1 MKVTTIKRGGRNDE
15 GINRN
20 GFDSCIWICSLW
32 EINVCSWCCKTFNRL
47 VKKLPWEGK
56 GMSEW
61 MEWLFGIIGTCSV
74 VLLFFVPSGI
84 LSSATSLF
92 FLSLFACTM
101 LIIMFLMKRSKP
113 IFYFSMIVMA
123 IIVLQIITLV
133 IYPTIIKAFH

>member
-1 MKVTTIKRGGRNDE
+1 
-15 GINRN
+15 
-20 GFDSCIWICSLW
+20 
-32 EINVCSWCCKTFNRL
+32 
-47 VKKLPWEGK
+47 
-56 GMSEW
+56 

-84 LSSATSLF
+84 LSSTT
-92 FLSLFACTM
+92 SLFACTM

>member
-1 MKVTTIKRGGRNDE
+1 
-15 GINRN
+15 
-20 GFDSCIWICSLW
+20 
-32 EINVCSWCCKTFNRL
+32 
-47 VKKLPWEGK
+47 
-56 GMSEW
+56 

>member
-1 MKVTTIKRGGRNDE
+1 
-15 GINRN
+15 
-20 GFDSCIWICSLW
+20 
-32 EINVCSWCCKTFNRL
+32 
-47 VKKLPWEGK
+47 
-56 GMSEW
+56 

-84 LSSATSLF
+84 LSWTTSLF

-123 IIVLQIITLV
+123 IIFLQIITLV

>member
-1 MKVTTIKRGGRNDE
+1 
-15 GINRN
+15 
-20 GFDSCIWICSLW
+20 
-32 EINVCSWCCKTFNRL
+32 
-47 VKKLPWEGK
+47 
-56 GMSEW
+56 

-84 LSSATSLF
+84 LSSTTSLF
-92 FLSLFACTM
+92 FLSLFTCTM

>member
-1 MKVTTIKRGGRNDE
+1 
-15 GINRN
+15 
-20 GFDSCIWICSLW
+20 
-32 EINVCSWCCKTFNRL
+32 
-47 VKKLPWEGK
+47 
-56 GMSEW
+56 

-84 LSSATSLF
+84 LSSTTSLF
-92 FLSLFACTM
+92 FLSLFGCTM

>member
-1 MKVTTIKRGGRNDE
+1 
-15 GINRN
+15 
-20 GFDSCIWICSLW
+20 
-32 EINVCSWCCKTFNRL
+32 
-47 VKKLPWEGK
+47 
-56 GMSEW
+56 

-84 LSSATSLF
+84 LSSTTSLF

-113 IFYFSMIVMA
+113 IFYFSMIVMG

>member
-1 MKVTTIKRGGRNDE
+1 MKVTTIKRGGRSDE
-15 GINRN
+15 RINRN
-20 GFDSCIWICSLW
+20 GFNSSFWFCSVW

-47 VKKLPWEGK
+47 VKNKNYHERER
-56 GMSEW
+56 EW

-84 LSSATSLF
+84 LSSTTSLF

>member
-1 MKVTTIKRGGRNDE
+1 
-15 GINRN
+15 
-20 GFDSCIWICSLW
+20 
-32 EINVCSWCCKTFNRL
+32 
-47 VKKLPWEGK
+47 
-56 GMSEW
+56 

-84 LSSATSLF
+84 LGSTTSLF

>member
-1 MKVTTIKRGGRNDE
+1 
-15 GINRN
+15 
-20 GFDSCIWICSLW
+20 
-32 EINVCSWCCKTFNRL
+32 
-47 VKKLPWEGK
+47 
-56 GMSEW
+56 

-74 VLLFFVPSGI
+74 VLLFFGPSGI
-84 LSSATSLF
+84 LSSTTSLF

>member
-1 MKVTTIKRGGRNDE
+1 
-15 GINRN
+15 
-20 GFDSCIWICSLW
+20 
-32 EINVCSWCCKTFNRL
+32 
-47 VKKLPWEGK
+47 
-56 GMSEW
+56 

-84 LSSATSLF
+84 LSSTTSLF

-123 IIVLQIITLV
+123 IIFLQIITLV

>member
-1 MKVTTIKRGGRNDE
+1 
-15 GINRN
+15 
-20 GFDSCIWICSLW
+20 
-32 EINVCSWCCKTFNRL
+32 
-47 VKKLPWEGK
+47 
-56 GMSEW
+56 

-84 LSSATSLF
+84 LSSTTSLF

-101 LIIMFLMKRSKP
+101 LIIMFLMKGSKP

-123 IIVLQIITLV
+123 IIFLQIITLV

>member
-1 MKVTTIKRGGRNDE
+1 
-15 GINRN
+15 
-20 GFDSCIWICSLW
+20 
-32 EINVCSWCCKTFNRL
+32 
-47 VKKLPWEGK
+47 
-56 GMSEW
+56 

-84 LSSATSLF
+84 LSSTTSLF

-113 IFYFSMIVMA
+113 IFCFSMIVMA

>member
-1 MKVTTIKRGGRNDE
+1 
-15 GINRN
+15 
-20 GFDSCIWICSLW
+20 
-32 EINVCSWCCKTFNRL
+32 
-47 VKKLPWEGK
+47 
-56 GMSEW
+56 

-84 LSSATSLF
+84 LSSTTSLF

-113 IFYFSMIVMA
+113 IFYLSMIVMA

>member
-1 MKVTTIKRGGRNDE
+1 
-15 GINRN
+15 
-20 GFDSCIWICSLW
+20 
-32 EINVCSWCCKTFNRL
+32 
-47 VKKLPWEGK
+47 
-56 GMSEW
+56 

-84 LSSATSLF
+84 LSSITSLF
-92 FLSLFACTM
+92 FLSLFGCTM

>member
-1 MKVTTIKRGGRNDE
+1 
-15 GINRN
+15 
-20 GFDSCIWICSLW
+20 
-32 EINVCSWCCKTFNRL
+32 
-47 VKKLPWEGK
+47 
-56 GMSEW
+56 

-74 VLLFFVPSGI
+74 VLLLFVPSGI
-84 LSSATSLF
+84 LSSTTSLF

-101 LIIMFLMKRSKP
+101 LIIMFLMKQSKP

>member
-1 MKVTTIKRGGRNDE
+1 
-15 GINRN
+15 
-20 GFDSCIWICSLW
+20 
-32 EINVCSWCCKTFNRL
+32 
-47 VKKLPWEGK
+47 
-56 GMSEW
+56 

-84 LSSATSLF
+84 LSSTTSLF

-101 LIIMFLMKRSKP
+101 LIIMFLIKRSKP

>member
-1 MKVTTIKRGGRNDE
+1 MKITTIKRGGRNDE
-15 GINRN
+15 RVSCN
-20 GFDSCIWICSLW
+20 GLNGCFWICSVW

-84 LSSATSLF
+84 LSSTTSLF

>member
-1 MKVTTIKRGGRNDE
+1 
-15 GINRN
+15 
-20 GFDSCIWICSLW
+20 
-32 EINVCSWCCKTFNRL
+32 
-47 VKKLPWEGK
+47 
-56 GMSEW
+56 

-84 LSSATSLF
+84 LSSITSLF

-113 IFYFSMIVMA
+113 IFYFSMIVTA

>member
-1 MKVTTIKRGGRNDE
+1 
-15 GINRN
+15 
-20 GFDSCIWICSLW
+20 
-32 EINVCSWCCKTFNRL
+32 
-47 VKKLPWEGK
+47 
-56 GMSEW
+56 

-84 LSSATSLF
+84 LSLTTSMF

>member
-1 MKVTTIKRGGRNDE
+1 
-15 GINRN
+15 
-20 GFDSCIWICSLW
+20 
-32 EINVCSWCCKTFNRL
+32 
-47 VKKLPWEGK
+47 
-56 GMSEW
+56 

-84 LSSATSLF
+84 LSWTTSLF

>member
-1 MKVTTIKRGGRNDE
+1 
-15 GINRN
+15 
-20 GFDSCIWICSLW
+20 
-32 EINVCSWCCKTFNRL
+32 
-47 VKKLPWEGK
+47 
-56 GMSEW
+56 

-84 LSSATSLF
+84 LSSITSLF

>member
-1 MKVTTIKRGGRNDE
+1 
-15 GINRN
+15 
-20 GFDSCIWICSLW
+20 
-32 EINVCSWCCKTFNRL
+32 
-47 VKKLPWEGK
+47 
-56 GMSEW
+56 

-74 VLLFFVPSGI
+74 VSLFFVPSGI
-84 LSSATSLF
+84 LSSTTSLF

>member
-1 MKVTTIKRGGRNDE
+1 
-15 GINRN
+15 
-20 GFDSCIWICSLW
+20 
-32 EINVCSWCCKTFNRL
+32 
-47 VKKLPWEGK
+47 
-56 GMSEW
+56 

-84 LSSATSLF
+84 LSSTTSLF

-101 LIIMFLMKRSKP
+101 FIIMFLMKRSKP

>member
-1 MKVTTIKRGGRNDE
+1 
-15 GINRN
+15 
-20 GFDSCIWICSLW
+20 
-32 EINVCSWCCKTFNRL
+32 
-47 VKKLPWEGK
+47 
-56 GMSEW
+56 

-84 LSSATSLF
+84 LSSTTSLL

-133 IYPTIIKAFH
+133 IYPTIINAFH

>member
-1 MKVTTIKRGGRNDE
+1 
-15 GINRN
+15 
-20 GFDSCIWICSLW
+20 
-32 EINVCSWCCKTFNRL
+32 
-47 VKKLPWEGK
+47 
-56 GMSEW
+56 

-84 LSSATSLF
+84 LSSTTSLF

-123 IIVLQIITLV
+123 IIFLQIITLV
-133 IYPTIIKAFH
+133 IYPTIIKVFH

>member
-1 MKVTTIKRGGRNDE
+1 
-15 GINRN
+15 
-20 GFDSCIWICSLW
+20 
-32 EINVCSWCCKTFNRL
+32 
-47 VKKLPWEGK
+47 
-56 GMSEW
+56 

-74 VLLFFVPSGI
+74 ALLFFVPSGI
-84 LSSATSLF
+84 LSSTTSLF